1 MASSMAHIRVHCK
14 KRRLSPKRMRLQ
26 SSYPQNTNRHTPPSI
41 PIVMALDA
49 PNLITE
55 IIKFNRTTS

>member
-1 MASSMAHIRVHCK
+1 MASTMAHIRVHCK
-14 KRRLSPKRMRLQ
+14 KRRLSSKRMQLQ
-26 SSYPQNTNRHTPPSI
+26 SSYPQNTNRYAPPSI

-55 IIKFNRTTS
+55 IIKFNRIAS